1 MASETRTT
9 TAATVRLLGD
19 WSSTGGRLSHSL
31 ERALRALIELG
42 ELRPGGQLPSERAL
56 ADALAISRTTVTSAY
71 QALADDGLV
80 VREVG
85 SGTRVARR
93 GDAGL
98 TINGPR
104 GEDRVLRYMDSPL
117 GTVDFVN
124 AAVPGLPVVAE
135 VAGSLT
141 GRDYRHL
148 MENQP
153 YSPLGLWELRARIA
167 EQLTGVGA
175 PTVPEQILVTSGAQ
189 QALELVTSALIRP
202 GDLILAEDPTFRA
215 ALQRLWA
222 CGARIEGMPA
232 DSEGVDVTA
241 VEHAVA
247 RFPVRLAYLLPAMHN
262 PTGSMLARERAGQL
276 ATLAAQT
283 QTIVIDDRSLADTVF
298 DGPPLPPLA
307 SLRDS
312 DWILTLGSFSKA
324 FWSGLRVGWIRASPR
339 LIRGLAEVKT
349 MSDLGTSLASQA
361 IVLRL
366 LDRVD
371 EAVAERRRMLQ
382 AGYQRLTTLLG
393 EWLPD
398 WSWQVPRGG
407 SSLWV
412 RLPSPCAVTLTE
424 LAQRHGVAVLPGP
437 IFSPAGRNE
446 EHLRLPFAGRPA
458 VLEAGVQRLAQAW
471 SELTRYQAPE
481 GYAELLG

>member
-1 MASETRTT
+1 MSEARTT

-19 WSSTGGRLSHSL
+19 WSSAGGKLSRSL
-31 ERALRALIELG
+31 ERALRDLIELG
-42 ELRPGGQLPSERAL
+42 EMRPGSQLPSERAL
-56 ADALAISRTTVTSAY
+56 AEALAISRTTVTSAY
-71 QALADDGLV
+71 QALADGGLL
-80 VREVG
+80 VRQIG
-85 SGTRVARR
+85 SGTRVARLN
-93 GDAGL
+93 AAEL

-104 GEDRVLRYMDSPL
+104 GEDRVLRYMHAPL

-124 AAVPGLPVVAE
+124 AAVPGLPMVAE

-141 GRDYRHL
+141 GRDYQHL

-153 YSPLGLWELRARIA
+153 YGPLGLWDLRARIA
-167 EQLTGVGA
+167 EQLTAMGA

-202 GDLILAEDPTFRA
+202 GDLVLAEDPTFRA
-215 ALQRLWA
+215 ALQRLRA
-222 CGARIEGMPA
+222 CGARIEGVPA

-241 VEHAVA
+241 VERAIA

-262 PTGSMLARERAGQL
+262 PTGSMLSYGRACQL
-276 ATLAAQT
+276 AALAAQT
-283 QTIVIDDRSLADTVF
+283 QTIVVDDRSLADTVF
-298 DGPPLPPLA
+298 DDQPLA
-307 SLRDS
+307 PLAALCDS
-312 DWILTLGSFSKA
+312 DWMLTVGSFSKA
-324 FWSGLRVGWIRASPR
+324 FWSGLRVGWIRASTR

-349 MSDLGTSLASQA
+349 MTDLGTSVASQA

-366 LDRVD
+366 LDHLD
-371 EAVAERRRMLQ
+371 EAVAERRRLLE
-382 AGYQRLTTLLG
+382 AGYQRLTVLLG

-398 WSWQVPRGG
+398 WSWQIPHGG

-412 RLPSPCAVTLTE
+412 QLPTACAVTFAE

-437 IFSPAGRNE
+437 IFSPAESHEDR
-446 EHLRLPFAGRPA
+446 LRLPFVGRPG

-471 SELTRYQAPE
+471 SEMTRYQVP
-481 GYAELLG
+481 GRYSDVLG